1 VGEPSNDLRAAA
13 TDVIGDNDDDAVAEW
28 LAANA

>member
-1 VGEPSNDLRAAA
+1 VGEPSSDLRAAA
-13 TDVIGDNDDDAVAEW
+13 TAVLGDNDDDVVAEW